1 MMAASN
7 AASGGAVSA
16 PPAGEQGAAPEQL
29 IERVQELTAQL
40 DKLSDPTARR
50 TAQEFMRAIMELYG
64 LGLAKVVHVLN
75 DSGAAGAPIR
85 RELIQDGVFAS
96 LLLIH
101 DLYPVPLEE
110 RVEEALDSV
119 RPYLSSHGG
128 AVEVA
133 RLEDG
138 ILYLRLEGS
147 CKGCPASAATLELA
161 IKKALDESAP
171 DLVGLHVEGV
181 VDNTPSARPGK
192 GPVLPVVNAQSA
204 QPKQASEWFDVE
216 GTARVPEGQMMTR
229 NLSGLQLLV
238 ANVDGTMLAYKN
250 SCASCGSSL
259 EGGELSEGVL
269 TCPSCDRKFFLPRA
283 GRSLDEDRLNLVP
296 IPLLYS
302 EGVGVKVALAV

>member
-1 MMAASN
+1 MAAN

-16 PPAGEQGAAPEQL
+16 PPAGEKGPAPEEL

-40 DKLSDPTARR
+40 DNLSDPSVRK

-64 LGLAKVVHVLN
+64 LGLAKVVTVLSE
-75 DSGAAGAPIR
+75 SGDAGAPMR
-85 RELIQDGVFAS
+85 QELIQDGVFAS

-119 RPYLSSHGG
+119 RPYLNSHGG
-128 AVEVA
+128 AVKVA
-133 RLEDG
+133 SLKDG
-138 ILYLRLEGS
+138 ILSLRLEGS

-161 IKKALDESAP
+161 IKKALDEAAP
-171 DLVGLHVEGV
+171 DLAGLHVEGV
-181 VDNTPSARPGK
+181 VEDQPQSARPGK
-192 GPVLPVVNAQSA
+192 GPVLPVVNSQSA

-216 GTARVPEGQMMTR
+216 GTARVPEGQIMTKS
-229 NLSGLQLLV
+229 LSGLKLLV
-238 ANVDGTMLAYKN
+238 ANVDGTMLAYKDA
-250 SCASCGSSL
+250 CAGCSSSL
-259 EGGELSEGVL
+259 EGGDLSEGVL
-269 TCPSCDRKFFLPRA
+269 ACPSCDRKYFLPRA
-283 GRSLDEDRLNLVP
+283 GRSLDEEHLHLVP